1 MVMYNTLRL
10 LGVVRYFVYSS
21 GWPDGVISAIT
32 IASVLVVMAS
42 SYILGGF
49 NFAIILSKK
58 KFGADVRDYGSGN
71 AGMTNMRR
79 TFGKKAGAAVLLGDM
94 GKTVVA
100 CLIGYLFLGRF
111 GAYIAG
117 LFCMMGHMFPVKY
130 KFKGGKGVVCV
141 ATAILMTDIGN
152 PSVYFIPFLFIILL
166 GIFIVIVLGTKY
178 ISLGSIMCMLI
189 YPVFLYSFEFMGQS
203 AEDIA
208 TNPNNLEVGFYI
220 LIAFLMT
227 AMVVFMHRQNIVR
240 LWRGEESKFD
250 LHMSDKKALYNKEKE
265 EEKDA
270 EPVKAHAKNNSK
282 KSKKKK

>member
-1 MVMYNTLRL
+1 MVMYHTLRL

-21 GWPDGVISAIT
+21 GWSAGVISAIT
-32 IASVLVVMAS
+32 VASVLIVMVAS
-42 SYILGGF
+42 YLLGGL

-58 KFGADVRDYGSGN
+58 KFGTDVRGYGSGN
-71 AGMTNMRR
+71 AGMTNMHR
-79 TFGKKAGAAVLLGDM
+79 TFGKKAGATVLLGDM

-100 CLIGYLFLGRF
+100 CLIGYLFLGRL

-117 LFCMMGHMFPVKY
+117 LFCMLGHMFPVKY

-152 PSVYFIPFLFIILL
+152 PAVYFVPFLFILLL
-166 GIFIVIVLGTKY
+166 GIFVVIVLGTKY

-203 AEDIA
+203 AEEIA
-208 TNPNNLEVGFYI
+208 LNLNNFEVGLYV

-227 AMVVFMHRQNIVR
+227 SMVIFMHRQNIVR
-240 LWRGEESKFD
+240 LWHGEESKFD
-250 LHMSDKKALYNKEKE
+250 LHMSDKKALYNAQKDEEASDSEKS
-265 EEKDA
+265 
-270 EPVKAHAKNNSK
+270 NTK

>member
-1 MVMYNTLRL
+1 MLMYNTLRIY
-10 LGVVRYFVYSS
+10 GVVRYFLWNS
-21 GWPDGVISAIT
+21 GLPDGAKSAIT
-32 IASVLVVMAS
+32 ILSVAGIMAI

-58 KFGADVRDYGSGN
+58 KFGTDVREYGSGN

-79 TFGKKAGAAVLLGDM
+79 TFGKKAGTAVLLGDM
-94 GKTVVA
+94 GKTVIA
-100 CLIGYLFLGRF
+100 CLIGYLFLGRL

-117 LFCMMGHMFPVKY
+117 LFCMMGHMFPAKY

-166 GIFIVIVLGTKY
+166 GIFVVIVLGTKY

-189 YPVFLYSFEFMGQS
+189 YPVFLYSFEFMGEK

-208 TNPNNLEVGFYI
+208 TYQGNLDLGLYI

-250 LHMSDKKALYNKEKE
+250 LHMSDKKALYNEKKDKET
-265 EEKDA
+265 A
-270 EPVKAHAKNNSK
+270 EDTPESSDNNSK

>member
-1 MVMYNTLRL
+1 MALYNTLRL
-10 LGVVRYFVYSS
+10 LGVMRYFVYSS
-21 GWPDGVISAIT
+21 GLPDGAKSAIT
-32 IASVLVVMAS
+32 ILSVVAIMAV

-58 KFGADVRDYGSGN
+58 KFGTDVRDYGSGN
-71 AGMTNMRR
+71 AGMTNMHR

-94 GKTVVA
+94 GKTVVS
-100 CLIGYLFLGRF
+100 CLFGYLLLGRF

-117 LFCMMGHMFPVKY
+117 LFCMMGHMFPAKY

-152 PSVYFIPFLFIILL
+152 PSLCFIPFLFLILL
-166 GIFIVIVLGTKY
+166 GIFVVIVLGTKY

-189 YPVFLYSFEFMGQS
+189 YPVFLYSFEFMGRS

-208 TNPNNLEVGFYI
+208 TNLNNFEVGYYV

-227 AMVVFMHRQNIVR
+227 SMVIFMHRQNIAR
-240 LWRGEESKFD
+240 LLRGEESKFD
-250 LHMSDKKALYNKEKE
+250 LHMSDKKALYNKGN
-265 EEKDA
+265 DDDT
-270 EPVKAHAKNNSK
+270 KNNSK
-282 KSKKKK
+282 KINKKK